1 MQVAEM
7 EPGAPRAHRFF
18 SVARSYRKLK
28 SLRIAQ
34 LSLEP
39 ADKSKYFKAT
49 VGSIA
54 ARRIEEQP

>member
-1 MQVAEM
+1 M
-7 EPGAPRAHRFF
+7 EPSAPRAHRLFF
-18 SVARSYRKLK
+18 FRRSYRKLK

-49 VGSIA
+49 AGSIA
-54 ARRIEEQP
+54 APRIEEQR

>member
-1 MQVAEM
+1 M
-7 EPGAPRAHRFF
+7 EPSAPRAHRLFF
-18 SVARSYRKLK
+18 FRRSYRKLK

-49 VGSIA
+49 AGSIA